1 MYRIKKNTIDVK
13 EISKFLDV
21 EYSGDNFQIN
31 TISSLNDPKDNS
43 ILFFS
48 EKINSKFNFSDN
60 VKYEL
65 KNLENFKKIILIAKT
80 GIRDKLNIPIIE
92 SNNPRHDFYRVIME
106 YFAENRFDSGI
117 HETAVIEKDV
127 KIGDNVYIGPHCF
140 IDKNVEIEDNVKI
153 LSNVS
158 IYGETKIG
166 KNSVIQSNT
175 TIGAEGF
182 SFSFNEDE
190 FVHFAHL
197 GSIRIGNNVW
207 IGSNTTI
214 EKAQIDQT
222 IIEDNVNIDDH
233 VTIGHNARIG
243 EFSQIT
249 VGSIVAG
256 RARIGKGCWISPNSV
271 VDNGFQIGN
280 NCVVGSGSLVRTNF
294 PDNCVI
300 FGSPAKLIRKN

>member
-1 MYRIKKNTIDVK
+1 MYRIKKDVLNVK
-13 EISKFLDV
+13 EISKFINA
-21 EYSGDNFQIN
+21 EYSGDDFQIN
-31 TISSLNDPKDNS
+31 TISSLNNPKNNS

-65 KNLENFKKIILIAKT
+65 KNLEKLEKIVLIAKPE
-80 GIRDKLNIPIIE
+80 IKDKLDIPIIE
-92 SNNPRHDFYRVIME
+92 SKNPRHDFYRVVMK
-106 YFAENRFDSGI
+106 YFAENRFDSEI
-117 HETAVIEKDV
+117 HETAVIEKNV
-127 KIGDNVYIGPHCF
+127 KIGDNVYIGPYCF

-175 TIGAEGF
+175 TIGGEGF
-182 SFSFNEDE
+182 SFSFHEDE

-197 GSIRIGNNVW
+197 GSIQIGNNVW

-222 IIEDNVNIDDH
+222 VIENNVNIDDH

-249 VGSIVAG
+249 VGSIIAG
-256 RARIGKGCWISPNSV
+256 RAQIGKGCWISPNSV
-271 VDNGFQIGN
+271 VDNGFKIGN
-280 NCVVGSGSLVRTNF
+280 NCVVGSGSLVRSDF
-294 PDNCVI
+294 PDDCVI